1 MYHVEVVSLLYRF
14 GCGIISKLACH
25 PYNGPRRTVPDHLH
39 ATLATSD
46 IAMKRAQ
53 KRARADA
60 GLTMQQRP
68 IACCVPVEQSATRSP
83 TSRRK
88 PSGCCSGVLLLLHLL
103 LLLLFLPL
111 LYVIRLVVLY
121 DGQVGAP

>member
-53 KRARADA
+53 KRVARGRRADDA
-60 GLTMQQRP
+60 
-68 IACCVPVEQSATRSP
+68 AATHRLL
-83 TSRRK
+83 
-88 PSGCCSGVLLLLHLL
+88 CSGGTICDAISYIT
-103 LLLLFLPL
+103 P
-111 LYVIRLVVLY
+111 
-121 DGQVGAP
+121 